1 MSEYKT
7 IYRLMNLK
15 RRQVISHGLQS
26 MGSLGVLYL
35 LLTES
40 ELVQANSGA
49 KLLGVRIWP
58 SEDYTRITLESDK
71 TLPISHQLLSGPDRL
86 VVDIDGLELNP
97 TLKDLVAKV
106 KPNDPYVAQIR
117 VGQFQPTVVRL
128 VFDLKEVVKP
138 QLFTL
143 EPIAEYQYRLI
154 FDLYPTNPP
163 DPLMQLVKES
173 ARKEKL
179 LAEEQAKSPKGTAT
193 EEDPITA
200 FAKKDA
206 ASSKKGSPST
216 TQQIPQS
223 PQSASTTNTQRIPF
237 KRLITVALDP
247 GHGGEDPG
255 AIGARGSHEK
265 NIVLA
270 IAKRLKN
277 KIDQEVSM
285 RPFLTRDG
293 DYFVPLHRRVFK
305 ARQVEADLFISI
317 HADAFIQPHARGA
330 SVFALSQQ
338 GATSSAARWMANK
351 ENASDLI
358 GGINIKTKDKQ
369 VAHLLLDMSTTA
381 QINDSLQVGNSV
393 LRNIGNFAPLH
404 KNRVEQAGFA
414 VLKAPDIPSILIETA
429 FISNPQE
436 EKKLNDETYQERIAE
451 AILAGIKDYF
461 AKNPPMARRG

>member
-1 MSEYKT
+1 
-7 IYRLMNLK
+7 MNPK
-15 RRQVISHGLQS
+15 RRQVISQGLQS

-40 ELVQANSGA
+40 ELAQANSGA

-71 TLPISHQLLSGPDRL
+71 ALPISHQLLNGPDRL

-106 KPNDPYVAQIR
+106 KPNDPYVTQIR
-117 VGQFQPTVVRL
+117 VGQFLPTVVRL
-128 VFDLKEVVKP
+128 VFDLKEAVKP

-163 DPLMQLVKES
+163 DPLMRLVKES

-179 LAEEQAKSPKGTAT
+179 LAEEQAKNPKGAAT
-193 EEDPITA
+193 EEDLIAA
-200 FAKKDA
+200 FAKKDTA
-206 ASSKKGSPST
+206 PSKRSNPKT
-216 TQQIPQS
+216 VPQS
-223 PQSASTTNTQRIPF
+223 TMTANTQHIPF
-237 KRLITVALDP
+237 KRLITVAIDP

-255 AIGARGSHEK
+255 AIGARGSYEK
-265 NIVLA
+265 NIALS

-277 KIDQEVSM
+277 KIDQEDSM

-317 HADAFIQPHARGA
+317 HADAFIQPHAKGA

-436 EKKLNDETYQERIAE
+436 EKRLNDEIYQEQIAE
-451 AILAGIKDYF
+451 AILAGIKGYF

>member
-1 MSEYKT
+1 
-7 IYRLMNLK
+7 MNPK
-15 RRQVISHGLQS
+15 RRRVISQGLQS

-71 TLPISHQLLSGPDRL
+71 ALPISHQLLTGPDRL
-86 VVDIDGLELNP
+86 VVDIDSLELNP

-128 VFDLKEVVKP
+128 VFDLKEAVKP

-143 EPIAEYQYRLI
+143 DPIADYQFRLI

-173 ARKEKL
+173 TRKEKL
-179 LAEEQAKSPKGTAT
+179 LAEERAKNLKGAAT
-193 EEDPITA
+193 EEDPIAA
-200 FAKKDA
+200 FAKKDTA
-206 ASSKKGSPST
+206 PIKRSNPKTG
-216 TQQIPQS
+216 PQS
-223 PQSASTTNTQRIPF
+223 ITTANTQRIPF

-255 AIGARGSHEK
+255 AIGARGSYEK

-270 IAKRLKN
+270 ITKRLKN
-277 KIDQEVSM
+277 KIDQEDSM

-317 HADAFIQPHARGA
+317 HADAFIQPHAKGA

-404 KNRVEQAGFA
+404 KNRVEQGGFA

-436 EKKLNDETYQERIAE
+436 EKRLNEETYQERIAD

-461 AKNPPMARRG
+461 AKNPPVARRS

>member
-1 MSEYKT
+1 
-7 IYRLMNLK
+7 MNPK
-15 RRQVISHGLQS
+15 RRKLLQS
-26 MGSLGVLYL
+26 GVQSMSSLGVLYL

-40 ELVQANSGA
+40 ELVQANTGA

-71 TLPISHQLLSGPDRL
+71 ALPITHQLLTGPDRL

-97 TLKDLVAKV
+97 TLRDIVAKV

-128 VFDLKEVVKP
+128 VFDLKEAVKP

-173 ARKEKL
+173 AKKEKL
-179 LAEEQAKSPKGTAT
+179 LAEERAKSAKDAKPI
-193 EEDPITA
+193 EDDPIAA
-200 FAKKDA
+200 FAKKETKPRDKKSA
-206 ASSKKGSPST
+206 DTNATEPTSTVSS
-216 TQQIPQS
+216 
-223 PQSASTTNTQRIPF
+223 QRIPF
-237 KRLITVALDP
+237 KRLVTIALDP

-255 AIGARGSHEK
+255 AIGARGSYEK
-265 NIVLA
+265 NIVLS

-277 KIDQEVSM
+277 KIDQEDAM

-305 ARQVEADLFISI
+305 ARQVEADLFVSI
-317 HADAFIQPHARGA
+317 HADAFIQPNARGA

-381 QINDSLQVGNSV
+381 QINDSLKVGNSV
-393 LRNIGNFAPLH
+393 LRNIGDFATLH

-436 EKKLNDETYQERIAE
+436 EKKLNDESYQERIAE

-461 AKNPPMARRG
+461 SKNPPMARRG

>member
-1 MSEYKT
+1 
-7 IYRLMNLK
+7 
-15 RRQVISHGLQS
+15 
-26 MGSLGVLYL
+26 
-35 LLTES
+35 
-40 ELVQANSGA
+40 
-49 KLLGVRIWP
+49 
-58 SEDYTRITLESDK
+58 
-71 TLPISHQLLSGPDRL
+71 
-86 VVDIDGLELNP
+86 
-97 TLKDLVAKV
+97 
-106 KPNDPYVAQIR
+106 
-117 VGQFQPTVVRL
+117 VGQFQPIVVRL
-128 VFDLKEVVKP
+128 VFDLKEAVKP

-143 EPIAEYQYRLI
+143 EPVSEYQYRLI
-154 FDLYPTNPP
+154 FDLYPPNPP

-173 ARKEKL
+173 AKKEKL
-179 LAEEQAKSPKGTAT
+179 LVEERAKGSKDAKVI
-193 EEDPITA
+193 EDDPIAA
-200 FAKKDA
+200 FAKKEIKPKEKRSADTN
-206 ASSKKGSPST
+206 ASSDSRSNVGSS
-216 TQQIPQS
+216 
-223 PQSASTTNTQRIPF
+223 RIPL
-237 KRLITVALDP
+237 KRLITIALDP

-255 AIGARGSHEK
+255 AIGVRGSYEK
-265 NIVLA
+265 NIVLS

-277 KIDQEVSM
+277 KIDQEDAM

-305 ARQVEADLFISI
+305 ARQVEADLFVSI
-317 HADAFIQPHARGA
+317 HADAFIQPNARGA

-381 QINDSLQVGNSV
+381 QINDSLKVGNSV
-393 LRNIGNFAPLH
+393 LRNIGDFAPLH

-436 EKKLNDETYQERIAE
+436 EKRLNDETYQERIAD

-461 AKNPPMARRG
+461 SKNPPMARRG

>member
-1 MSEYKT
+1 MQ
-7 IYRLMNLK
+7 IDPK
-15 RRQVISHGLQS
+15 RRLVLEQGLKS
-26 MGSLGVLYL
+26 MGSLGVLVV

-40 ELVQANSGA
+40 ELVDANIAA
-49 KLLGVRIWP
+49 KLIGVRIWP
-58 SEDYTRITLESDK
+58 SEDYTRITLESDQ

-86 VVDIDGLELNP
+86 VVDIDGLQLNP

-128 VFDLKEVVKP
+128 VFDLKEAVKP

-143 EPIAEYQYRLI
+143 DPVAEYQYRLI

-173 ARKEKL
+173 AKKEKL
-179 LAEEQAKSPKGTAT
+179 LLEARSKKDD
-193 EEDPITA
+193 DPIAA
-200 FAKKDA
+200 FAKSGSTLGA
-206 ASSKKGSPST
+206 TTQPNSELNSAKGSKPTAQASNT
-216 TQQIPQS
+216 NKLIAQGDQS
-223 PQSASTTNTQRIPF
+223 SQQRIPF
-237 KRLITVALDP
+237 KRLVTIAIDP

-265 NIVLA
+265 NIVLS

-277 KIDQEVSM
+277 KIDQEESM
-285 RPFLTRDG
+285 RPFLTREG
-293 DYFVPLHRRVFK
+293 DYFVPLHRRVSK

-351 ENASDLI
+351 ENSSDLI
-358 GGINIKTKDKQ
+358 GGINIKIKDKQ

-381 QINDSLQVGNSV
+381 QINDSLKVGNSV
-393 LRNIGNFAPLH
+393 LRNIGDFAPLH
-404 KNRVEQAGFA
+404 KNKVEQAGFA

-436 EKKLNDETYQERIAE
+436 EKRLNDENYQERIAE

-461 AKNPPMARRG
+461 SKSPPVTRRG